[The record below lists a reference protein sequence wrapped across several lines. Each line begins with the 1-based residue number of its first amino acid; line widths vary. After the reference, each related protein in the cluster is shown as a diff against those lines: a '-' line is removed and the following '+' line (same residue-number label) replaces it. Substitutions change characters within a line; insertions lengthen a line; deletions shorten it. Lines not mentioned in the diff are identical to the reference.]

1 MLRNA
6 KKKDMLLNLLSDNIC
21 KENNYYDDILL
32 GLKNC
37 E

>member
-6 KKKDMLLNLLSDNIC
+6 TKNNMFLNLLNDDTGRD
-21 KENNYYDDILL
+21 NNYYDDILL